1 MIKITNG
8 KYDENYFNSMIQFEL
23 KKYFK
28 SFSSYEDF
36 IKKEKIPFIKK
47 DYFDN
52 WYYTF
57 HSLDID
63 VDTLQQ
69 STFHKIMKNLIK
81 IDGINYK
88 YENVKELIKNYQ
100 RYRTEEYNRICT
112 EFKILAIEYNNS

>member
-8 KYDENYFNSMIQFEL
+8 KYDENYFNSMIPFEL

-52 WYYTF
+52 WFF
-57 HSLDID
+57 HFS
-63 VDTLQQ
+63 
-69 STFHKIMKNLIK
+69 FF
-81 IDGINYK
+81 
-88 YENVKELIKNYQ
+88 
-100 RYRTEEYNRICT
+100 RYRCRHITTKYI
-112 EFKILAIEYNNS
+112 S